1 MPSTMHIDDAS
12 TLLCSQMDN
21 MEKPFVPGCGGYVYG
36 DGSVSSPN
44 YLSNNNNNFDECFWF
59 PEARQSDGVI
69 FVKRN
74 SAPTVRSLPFTVLST
89 LPSELPIMTVYDG
102 WNSSGQVLYDEL
114 DSSKPAQAK
123 SVVYSVSQ
131 KMMIRFTRPKVSCS
145 SRNWSVTTVYDGPT
159 VNSPLLLEKSGLS
172 STPFAVNSSSNEM
185 LVRFTSDENIT
196 LPGFLAVY
204 STV

>member
-145 SRNWSVTTVYDGPT
+145 SRNWSVTTISKVSTTTNLVGMIGT
-159 VNSPLLLEKSGLS
+159 INSPNY
-172 STPFAVNSSSNEM
+172 PAF
-185 LVRFTSDENIT
+185 RFLKKKMDFNKFT
-196 LPGFLAVY
+196 F
-204 STV
+204 